1 MGRALTIIANT
12 ATVIANTATVMVPM
26 AISVKELRRRG
37 VDDGD
42 IRTARIVQDAQRR
55 TGSPVQTLGQIID
68 GRKPVATDPASLTER
83 QLRKRGR
90 IGQAALLLDQEA
102 LTDPD
107 FIRKTQLR
115 SLAHAAK
122 ELAHIPEPL
131 EFDFFKG
138 NWSVADQYYDT
149 IRDRIHALDLP
160 LGKRAMATAVLTEV
174 IRWIPWEDSA
184 CSKTAADMA
193 DLLKARPK
201 DVSEAL
207 QVLEEV
213 GAIRRVAHG
222 RTKQIFVNPE
232 GAYRGKVDNHAK
244 AVDAYKETMKKAGNV
259 IPLRTDP

>member
-1 MGRALTIIANT
+1 MS
-12 ATVIANTATVMVPM
+12 
-26 AISVKELRRRG
+26 ISAKELRRRG
-37 VDDGD
+37 VSDEEM
-42 IRTARIVQDAQRR
+42 RTARILQDAQRR
-55 TGSPVQTLGQIID
+55 TGSPVKTLGQIFS
-68 GRKPVATDPASLTER
+68 GQPATQPTRPADLTER

>member
-1 MGRALTIIANT
+1 MS
-12 ATVIANTATVMVPM
+12 
-26 AISVKELRRRG
+26 ISAKELRRRG
-37 VDDGD
+37 VSDEEM
-42 IRTARIVQDAQRR
+42 RTARILQDAQRR
-55 TGSPVQTLGQIID
+55 TGSPVKTLGQIFS
-68 GRKPVATDPASLTER
+68 GQPATQPTRPADLTER

-138 NWSVADQYYDT
+138 NWSVADQYYDV

-160 LGKRAMATAVLTEV
+160 LGRRTTAIAVLTEI
-174 IRWIPWEDSA
+174 IRWVPWEDSA
-184 CSKTAADMA
+184 CSKTAADIA
-193 DLLKARPK
+193 DLLKARPI
-201 DVSEAL
+201 DVSSAL
-207 QVLEEV
+207 HILEEV
-213 GAIRRVAHG
+213 GAIRRAVRG

-259 IPLRTDP
+259 IPLRTEP